1 MGPHHVHPPARG
13 RSWAWRP
20 RHLHPMTRP
29 GAQWCQGNA
38 TQSSTQGLARRQAL
52 CLHPLPAACQPWR
65 PLDGACLTK
74 RPRPCDQA
82 LLPVLLQVLVPREF
96 FPLTPFSICAAPSPE
111 ASSGG
116 LSCEGVFLVF
126 RCSLST
132 KLHALFFAAT
142 CLCLHLPENHVCL
155 ALGIEPSCCTA
166 CTAHG
171 STCWMQPHMML
182 VGEGG
187 MY

>member
-1 MGPHHVHPPARG
+1 MGAGTVGPHHVHPPARG

-74 RPRPCDQA
+74 RPRPCDHQA

-111 ASSGG
+111 A
-116 LSCEGVFLVF
+116 LVKVCF
-126 RCSLST
+126 
-132 KLHALFFAAT
+132 LFFAARCQQSCMRFFSLPPACACT
-142 CLCLHLPENHVCL
+142 CLSTTCVLPSELNQVAVQP
-155 ALGIEPSCCTA
+155 ALLMVVHAGCSRT
-166 CTAHG
+166 
-171 STCWMQPHMML
+171 
-182 VGEGG
+182 
-187 MY
+187 